1 MTHTF
6 RKGDTGLTRGGD
18 EYEVLADD
26 MGAYEPLAVRVRK
39 YVDWTLF
46 SYVAGGEFVPL
57 VGEHPCDLMPP
68 EPPQCFTC
76 DRALRADE
84 SDPCDRCNDTAYY
97 AAQAA
102 EDR

>member
-6 RKGDTGLTRGGD
+6 KKGDTGLTRGGD

-39 YVDWTLF
+39 YVDWTLL
-46 SYVAGGEFVPL
+46 SYVAGGEFAPL

-68 EPPQCFTC
+68 KP
-76 DRALRADE
+76 ALVT
-84 SDPCDRCNDTAYY
+84 P
-97 AAQAA
+97 
-102 EDR
+102 